1 MGEQDG
7 CSITSKMGGGSSFH
21 LNSFHNKG
29 VDSMAITQY
38 GSDTLIP
45 DTYKPFR
52 GIATDAGF
60 YNDDIGY
67 DAETKSPTLMGTKFD
82 PSQYMLGSD
91 QRYYADPNV
100 VNSQIYAAGLKPT
113 APQSYVSPYQTQI
126 QGSIDKMTNYMNTPF
141 QYNPATDTA
150 LQQAQKQAQEST
162 MAQTNARGLL
172 NSTIT
177 TDRMAQNTAMLIPQY
192 EQIAYGRWQ
201 DEGSRL
207 MQFANFFQGLD
218 DSNYQ
223 RFTNQWEMETKARN
237 DAYQR
242 KQDEI
247 ANTQRALENA
257 YSKLEALDYVDNEIA
272 KITGLPVG
280 MQSISAQRRLQDRQW
295 QIEDEA
301 RALQQEKEL
310 NDYRTRNEI
319 KVINA
324 RGESGATSG
333 MGTPEQQEAYNLY
346 YENFL
351 GDGVD
356 SVYMNNP
363 VDALNLLIANRNA
376 IEADIGT
383 ALYEQLYKQVEAKA
397 KMNKTYATKETD
409 TSLGASDYKTDPDFA
424 EDVHDAMND
433 KENFKAY
440 FDANTEAFLQKYGV
454 DGYNYLYN
462 LLNN

>member
-1 MGEQDG
+1 M
-7 CSITSKMGGGSSFH
+7 
-21 LNSFHNKG
+21 N
-29 VDSMAITQY
+29 
-38 GSDTLIP
+38 
-45 DTYKPFR
+45 KPF
-52 GIATDAGF
+52 
-60 YNDDIGY
+60 
-67 DAETKSPTLMGTKFD
+67 SW
-82 PSQYMLGSD
+82 
-91 QRYYADPNV
+91 DPN
-100 VNSQIYAAGLKPT
+100 
-113 APQSYVSPYQTQI
+113 
-126 QGSIDKMTNYMNTPF
+126 
-141 QYNPATDTA
+141 TDTG
-150 LQQAQKQAQEST
+150 LQQAQKYANEST

-201 DEGSRL
+201 DEGERL
-207 MQFANFFQGLD
+207 MAFANFWQGLD
-218 DSNYQ
+218 NNNFQ
-223 RFTNQWEMETKARN
+223 RFASQYEMDYRARQ

-242 KQDEI
+242 KRDSI
-247 ANTQRALENA
+247 NDTQTALDNA
-257 YSKLEALDYVDNEIA
+257 YRKLEALDYVDNEIA
-272 KITGLPVG
+272 KLTGLPVG
-280 MQSISAQRRLQDRQW
+280 MKSVDAQRRLQDREW

-424 EDVHDAMND
+424 QDVQDAQTD
-433 KENFKAY
+433 KEGFMAY
-440 FDANTEAFLQKYGV
+440 FDANAEAFIQKYGTE
-454 DGYNYLYN
+454 GYNFLYN
-462 LLNN
+462 IVHPK